1 MIFLVMIF
9 LTMVF
14 LTMAFLTMAFL
25 TMLFVGGQPSQ
36 FPGEKKALRSSPG
49 WSTRSL

>member
-14 LTMAFLTMAFL
+14 LTMAFLTMV
-25 TMLFVGGQPSQ
+25 FVGGQPSQ
-36 FPGEKKALRSSPG
+36 FPGRKESPLSSPG